1 MKMYYIAVYD
11 IASPRRLNKVLKTFR
26 KYLTWIQNSAFE
38 GELNETQ
45 FKKLS
50 DDLKKIVNRKEDSL
64 LFFYADNK
72 KYISQRKLGIAKNEP
87 TQFF

>member
-1 MKMYYIAVYD
+1 MYYVVVYD
-11 IASPRRLNKVLKTFR
+11 IASQKRLPKVLKIFR

-45 FKKLS
+45 FKKLNEE
-50 DDLKKIVNRKEDSL
+50 LKKTVNKKEDSL

-72 KYISQRKLGIAKNEP
+72 KYISQKKLGITKNEP

>member
-1 MKMYYIAVYD
+1 MYYIAVYD
-11 IASPRRLNKVLKTFR
+11 IASPKRLPKVLKIFR

-45 FKKLS
+45 YKSLTNE
-50 DDLKKIVNRKEDSL
+50 LRGAVNRKKDSL
-64 LFFYADNK
+64 LFFYAENR
-72 KYISQRKLGIAKNEP
+72 KYINQRKLGIAKNEP